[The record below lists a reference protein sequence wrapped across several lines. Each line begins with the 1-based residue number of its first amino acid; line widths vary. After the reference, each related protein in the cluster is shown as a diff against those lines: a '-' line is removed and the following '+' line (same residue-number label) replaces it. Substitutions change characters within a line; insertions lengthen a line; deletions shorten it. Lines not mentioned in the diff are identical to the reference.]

1 LVANFQISQMNSENN
16 IEFYQSL
23 ESIKSLDI
31 WNIQRELNSATKN
44 ENENWD
50 ENILTERKI
59 LYLNLNN
66 GKLIANNFTTDVNG
80 KVQGNVTFSESEYKY
95 LEFRLENSKN
105 NWLKSR
111 YAHILWEKYKHKKF
125 AESALTEYIACIN
138 QIKGEEARE
147 LSIILS
153 SIFYISKTTKIDI
166 EKIRVFTIE
175 LMRETPLWIKG
186 SILREALHH
195 NILEKSK
202 LVSLANEIEI
212 FVDLKNADSYFTNEN
227 NLNIAL
233 QLFQKIGKSA
243 TKVYS
248 LFAQNE
254 DLIINQHPNDEEF
267 IKITYVG
274 NKALYH
280 KQAKEIEKYNAT
292 MLEYNRLKQSVK
304 LNKISIPLDDDTTIK
319 FNEFLN
325 LKSNFLL
332 QRPAEEILAYFA
344 EIEEILVDSEKL
356 RKIAESGAKKS
367 FIHLF
372 NTITFDINTNFKV
385 LTEKEKIDKEVLN
398 NYIISHNVQC
408 YTLFLKVFSQ
418 GIISGKLNYYNVYSF
433 FEQYS
438 WYGQKTKR
446 SINKDSTIDNSSWL
460 SLLAPGLHSL
470 FAQYELSILLN
481 TNKVNNFILA
491 IDSLTLKFEGALRD
505 FIRLCGG
512 NTSKDKNGELK
523 EQLLEELLENE
534 IVVKYFSTKDID
546 LFKFTFTS
554 RGNNIRNNVAHSFME
569 FSDYGLNVAC
579 LVFLCLLR
587 LGKYTLKYT
596 R

>member
-1 LVANFQISQMNSENN
+1 MNSENN
-16 IEFYQSL
+16 IEFYHSL

-31 WNIQRELNSATKN
+31 WNIQRELNFATKN
-44 ENENWD
+44 NNGDWD
-50 ENILTERKI
+50 ENILTERKV

-66 GKLIANNFTTDVNG
+66 GKLISNTFTTDVNG
-80 KVQGNVTFSESEYKY
+80 KVQGNISFSELEYKY
-95 LEFRLENSKN
+95 IEFRLESSKN

-111 YAHILWEKYKHKKF
+111 YAHILWEKYKHIKF
-125 AESALTEYIACIN
+125 AESALTEYSACIN
-138 QIKGEEARE
+138 QIKSEEARE
-147 LSIILS
+147 LSIIVS
-153 SIFYISKTTKIDI
+153 AIFYISKTTKIDI
-166 EKIRVFTIE
+166 EKVRTFTIE

-195 NILEKSK
+195 NILENSK

-212 FVDLKNADSYFTNEN
+212 LVDLKDADSYFINEN

-280 KQAKEIEKYNAT
+280 KQAKEIEKYDAT
-292 MLEYNRLKQSVK
+292 MNEYNRLKQSVK
-304 LNKISIPLDDDTTIK
+304 LNKISIPLGDDATIK

-344 EIEEILVDSEKL
+344 EIEDILVDSEKL
-356 RKIAESGAKKS
+356 RKIAEGRVNKS
-367 FIHLF
+367 VMHLLH
-372 NTITFDINTNFKV
+372 TVTFDINTNFKV

-398 NYIISHNVQC
+398 SYIISHNIQC

-446 SINKDSTIDNSSWL
+446 SINEDSTNDNSSWL

-491 IDSLTLKFEGALRD
+491 IDSLTLKFEGVLRD

-512 NTSKDKNGELK
+512 NTSKGKNGELK

-534 IVVKYFSTKDID
+534 MVVKYFSTKDID

-569 FSDYGLNVAC
+569 FSDYGLNVAS
-579 LVFLCLLR
+579 LIFLCILR
-587 LGKYTLKYT
+587 L
-596 R
+596 

>member
-1 LVANFQISQMNSENN
+1 MNSEIN

-31 WNIQRELNSATKN
+31 WNIQRELSSAIKN
-44 ENENWD
+44 GNGDWD

-66 GKLIANNFTTDVNG
+66 GKLISNTYTTDVIG
-80 KVQGNVTFSESEYKY
+80 KVQGNVTFSELEYKY

-111 YAHILWEKYKHKKF
+111 YSHILWEKYKHKKF
-125 AESALTEYIACIN
+125 AESALTEYCACIN
-138 QIKGEEARE
+138 QINSKEARE
-147 LSIILS
+147 LSIIMS
-153 SIFYISKTTKIDI
+153 AIFYISKTTKIDI
-166 EKIRVFTIE
+166 EKVRMFTVE
-175 LMRETPLWIKG
+175 LMKETPPWIKG
-186 SILREALHH
+186 SILKEALHH
-195 NILEKSK
+195 NILDQSK
-202 LVSLANEIEI
+202 LVSISNEIEI
-212 FVDLKNADSYFTNEN
+212 LVDLKRADSYFINEN

-254 DLIINQHPNDEEF
+254 DLIVDQHPNDEEF

-274 NKALYH
+274 KKALYH
-280 KQAKEIEKYNAT
+280 KQAKEIEKYDAT
-292 MLEYNRLKQSVK
+292 MREYNRLKQSVK
-304 LNKISIPLDDDTTIK
+304 LNKISIPLGDDATIK

-344 EIEEILVDSEKL
+344 EIEDILVDSGKL
-356 RKIAESGAKKS
+356 RKIAEGKVNKS
-367 FIHLF
+367 FMHLL

-398 NYIISHNVQC
+398 NYIISHNIQC
-408 YTLFLKVFSQ
+408 YSLFLKVFSQ

-446 SINKDSTIDNSSWL
+446 SINQDSLNDNSSWL

-491 IDSLTLKFEGALRD
+491 IDSLTLKFEGVLRD

-512 NTSKDKNGELK
+512 NTSKDKNGELR

-534 IVVKYFSTKDID
+534 MVVKYFSTKDID
-546 LFKFTFTS
+546 LFKFAFTS

-569 FSDYGLNVAC
+569 FSDYGLSVAS
-579 LVFLCLLR
+579 LVFLCILR
-587 LGKYTLKYT
+587 LGKYTLE
-596 R
+596 

>member
-1 LVANFQISQMNSENN
+1 MNSENN

-23 ESIKSLDI
+23 EIIKSLDI

-44 ENENWD
+44 DNGDWD
-50 ENILTERKI
+50 ENIITERKI

-66 GKLIANNFTTDVNG
+66 GKLISNTFTTDVNG
-80 KVQGNVTFSESEYKY
+80 KIQGNVTFSELEYKY
-95 LEFRLENSKN
+95 LEFRLEDSKN

-125 AESALTEYIACIN
+125 AESALTEYSACIN
-138 QIKGEEARE
+138 QIKSEEARE
-147 LSIILS
+147 LSIIVS
-153 SIFYISKTTKIDI
+153 AIFYISKTTKIDI
-166 EKIRVFTIE
+166 EKVRIFTIE

-186 SILREALHH
+186 SILKEALHH

-202 LVSLANEIEI
+202 LVSIANEVEI
-212 FVDLKNADSYFTNEN
+212 LVDLKDADSYFTNEN

-233 QLFQKIGKSA
+233 QLFQKIGESA
-243 TKVYS
+243 TRVYS

-254 DLIINQHPNDEEF
+254 DLIISQHPNDEEF

-280 KQAKEIEKYNAT
+280 KQAKEIEKYDAT
-292 MLEYNRLKQSVK
+292 MREYNRLKKSVK
-304 LNKISIPLDDDTTIK
+304 LNKISIPLGDDATIK

-332 QRPAEEILAYFA
+332 QRPTEEILAYFA
-344 EIEEILVDSEKL
+344 EIEDILVDSGKL
-356 RKIAESGAKKS
+356 RKIAEGRVNKS
-367 FIHLF
+367 FMHLL

-398 NYIISHNVQC
+398 SYIISHNIQC

-446 SINKDSTIDNSSWL
+446 SINQDPTNDNSSWL

-491 IDSLTLKFEGALRD
+491 IDSLTLKFEGVLRD

-534 IVVKYFSTKDID
+534 IVIKYFSTKDID

-569 FSDYGLNVAC
+569 FSDYGLSVAS
-579 LVFLCLLR
+579 LVFLCILR
-587 LGKYTLKYT
+587 LGKYTLE
-596 R
+596 

>member
-1 LVANFQISQMNSENN
+1 MNPENN

-44 ENENWD
+44 ENGDWD

-59 LYLNLNN
+59 LFLNLNN
-66 GKLIANNFTTDVNG
+66 GKLISNIFTTDLNG
-80 KVQGNVTFSESEYKY
+80 KVQGDVSFSELEYKY
-95 LEFRLENSKN
+95 IEYRLEDSKN

-111 YAHILWEKYKHKKF
+111 YAHLLWEKYKHKKF
-125 AESALTEYIACIN
+125 AESALAEYSACIN
-138 QIKGEEARE
+138 QIKSEEARE

-153 SIFYISKTTKIDI
+153 AIFYISKNAKIDQEHVRI
-166 EKIRVFTIE
+166 FAIE
-175 LMRETPLWIKG
+175 LMKETPIWIKG

-195 NILEKSK
+195 NLLEKSR
-202 LVSLANEIEI
+202 LVSIANEIET
-212 FVDLKNADSYFTNEN
+212 FVDFKNADSYFTNEV

-233 QLFQKIGKSA
+233 PLFQKIAKSA

-248 LFAQNE
+248 LLAQNE
-254 DLIINQHPNDEEF
+254 DLIIKQHPNDDEF
-267 IKITYVG
+267 IKITHVG

-280 KQAKEIEKYNAT
+280 KQAKEIEKYDAT
-292 MLEYNRLKQSVK
+292 MREYNRLKESVK
-304 LNKISIPLDDDTTIK
+304 LNKISIPLGDDATIK

-344 EIEEILVDSEKL
+344 ENEELLVDSGKL
-356 RKIAESGAKKS
+356 REIAEGRVNKS
-367 FIHLF
+367 FMHLL

-385 LTEKEKIDKEVLN
+385 LTEKEKIDKEVLDS
-398 NYIISHNVQC
+398 YIISHNIQC
-408 YTLFLKVFSQ
+408 YALFLKVFSQ

-433 FEQYS
+433 FEKYS

-446 SINKDSTIDNSSWL
+446 IINQDSAKDNSLWL
-460 SLLAPGLHSL
+460 SLLAPGLHNL

-491 IDSLTLKFEGALRD
+491 IDSLTLKFEGILRD

-534 IVVKYFSTKDID
+534 IVIKYFSTKDID

-569 FSDYGLNVAC
+569 FSDYGLNVAS
-579 LVFLCLLR
+579 LVFLCILR
-587 LGKYTLKYT
+587 LGKYTLE
-596 R
+596 

>member
-1 LVANFQISQMNSENN
+1 MNPENN
-16 IEFYQSL
+16 LEFYQSL

-44 ENENWD
+44 ENGDWD

-59 LYLNLNN
+59 LFLNLNN
-66 GKLIANNFTTDVNG
+66 GKLISNIFTTDVNG
-80 KVQGNVTFSESEYKY
+80 KVQGDVSFSELEYKY
-95 LEFRLENSKN
+95 IEYRLEDSKN

-111 YAHILWEKYKHKKF
+111 YAHLLWEKYKHKKF
-125 AESALTEYIACIN
+125 AESALAEYSACIN
-138 QIKGEEARE
+138 QIKSEEARE
-147 LSIILS
+147 LSIIVS
-153 SIFYISKTTKIDI
+153 AIFYISKNAKIDLEQVRI
-166 EKIRVFTIE
+166 FAIE
-175 LMRETPLWIKG
+175 LMKETPLWIKG

-202 LVSLANEIEI
+202 LVSIANEIET
-212 FVDLKNADSYFTNEN
+212 FVDFKNADSYFTNEV

-233 QLFQKIGKSA
+233 PLFQKIAKSA

-248 LFAQNE
+248 LLAQNE
-254 DLIINQHPNDEEF
+254 DLIIKQHPNDDEF
-267 IKITYVG
+267 IKITHVG

-280 KQAKEIEKYNAT
+280 KQAKEIEKYDAT
-292 MLEYNRLKQSVK
+292 MREYNRLKESVK
-304 LNKISIPLDDDTTIK
+304 LNKISIPLGDDATIK

-344 EIEEILVDSEKL
+344 ENEELLVDSRKL
-356 RKIAESGAKKS
+356 REIAEGRVNKS
-367 FIHLF
+367 FMHLL

-385 LTEKEKIDKEVLN
+385 LTEKEKIDKEVLDS
-398 NYIISHNVQC
+398 YIISHNIQC

-433 FEQYS
+433 FEKYS

-446 SINKDSTIDNSSWL
+446 SINQDSAKDNSSWL
-460 SLLAPGLHSL
+460 SLLAPGLHNL

-491 IDSLTLKFEGALRD
+491 IDSLTLKFEGILRD

-534 IVVKYFSTKDID
+534 MVIKYFSTKDID

-569 FSDYGLNVAC
+569 FSDYGLNVAS
-579 LVFLCLLR
+579 LVFLCILR
-587 LGKYTLKYT
+587 LGKYTLE
-596 R
+596 

>member
-1 LVANFQISQMNSENN
+1 MNSENN

-44 ENENWD
+44 ENGEWD

-66 GKLIANNFTTDVNG
+66 GKLISNTFTTDVNG
-80 KVQGNVTFSESEYKY
+80 KVQGNVSFSELEYKY
-95 LEFRLENSKN
+95 LEYRLEDSKN

-125 AESALTEYIACIN
+125 AESALTEYSACIN
-138 QIKGEEARE
+138 QIKSKEARE
-147 LSIILS
+147 LSIIVS
-153 SIFYISKTTKIDI
+153 AIFYISKTTKIDI
-166 EKIRVFTIE
+166 EKVRIFTIE
-175 LMRETPLWIKG
+175 LIRETPLWIKG
-186 SILREALHH
+186 SILREALYH

-202 LVSLANEIEI
+202 LVSIANEVEI
-212 FVDLKNADSYFTNEN
+212 LVDLKDADSYFTNEN
-227 NLNIAL
+227 NLKIAL
-233 QLFQKIGKSA
+233 RLFQKIGKSV

-280 KQAKEIEKYNAT
+280 KQAKEIEKYDAT
-292 MLEYNRLKQSVK
+292 MREYNRLKKSVK
-304 LNKISIPLDDDTTIK
+304 LNKISIPLGDDATIK

-344 EIEEILVDSEKL
+344 EIEDILVDSGKL
-356 RKIAESGAKKS
+356 RKIAEGRVNKS
-367 FIHLF
+367 FMHLL

-398 NYIISHNVQC
+398 SYIISHNIQC

-446 SINKDSTIDNSSWL
+446 SINQDSTNDNSSWL

-491 IDSLTLKFEGALRD
+491 IDSLTLKFEGVLRD

-534 IVVKYFSTKDID
+534 MVVKYFSTKDID

-569 FSDYGLNVAC
+569 FSDYGLSVAS
-579 LVFLCLLR
+579 LVFLCILR
-587 LGKYTLKYT
+587 LGKYTLK
-596 R
+596 

>member
-1 LVANFQISQMNSENN
+1 MNSKNN

-44 ENENWD
+44 ENGEWD

-66 GKLIANNFTTDVNG
+66 GKLISNSFTTDVNG
-80 KVQGNVTFSESEYKY
+80 KVQGDVTFSELEYKY
-95 LEFRLENSKN
+95 LESRLDDSKN

-125 AESALTEYIACIN
+125 AESALTEYSTCIN
-138 QIKGEEARE
+138 QIKSEEARE
-147 LSIILS
+147 LSLIVS
-153 SIFYISKTTKIDI
+153 AIFYISKTTKIDI
-166 EKIRVFTIE
+166 EKVRIFAIE
-175 LMRETPLWIKG
+175 LVRDTPLWIKG
-186 SILREALHH
+186 SVLREALHH
-195 NILEKSK
+195 NVLEKSN
-202 LVSLANEIEI
+202 LVFLANEIKI
-212 FVDLKNADSYFTNEN
+212 LVDLKNADSYFTNES
-227 NLNIAL
+227 NLKIAL

-280 KQAKEIEKYNAT
+280 KQAKELEKYDAT
-292 MLEYNRLKQSVK
+292 MREYNRLKQSVK
-304 LNKISIPLDDDTTIK
+304 LNKISIPLGDDATIK

-332 QRPAEEILAYFA
+332 RRPAEEILSYFA
-344 EIEEILVDSEKL
+344 EIEDILVDSRKL
-356 RKIAESGAKKS
+356 RKIAEERVNKS
-367 FIHLF
+367 VMHLLH
-372 NTITFDINTNFKV
+372 TVTFDINTNFKV

-398 NYIISHNVQC
+398 SYIITHNIQC

-446 SINKDSTIDNSSWL
+446 SINEDSTNDNSSWL

-512 NTSKDKNGELK
+512 NTSKDRNGELK

-569 FSDYGLNVAC
+569 FSDYGLSVAS
-579 LVFLCLLR
+579 LVFLCILR
-587 LGKYTLKYT
+587 LGKYTLE
-596 R
+596 

>member
-1 LVANFQISQMNSENN
+1 MNSENN

-31 WNIQRELNSATKN
+31 WNIQRELNFATKN
-44 ENENWD
+44 DNGDWD
-50 ENILTERKI
+50 ENIITERKI

-66 GKLIANNFTTDVNG
+66 GKLISNTFTTDVNG
-80 KVQGNVTFSESEYKY
+80 KVQGNVTFSELEYKY
-95 LEFRLENSKN
+95 LEFRLEDSKN

-125 AESALTEYIACIN
+125 AESALTEYSACIN
-138 QIKGEEARE
+138 QIKSEEARE
-147 LSIILS
+147 LSIIVS
-153 SIFYISKTTKIDI
+153 AIFYISKTTKIDI
-166 EKIRVFTIE
+166 EKVRIFTIE
-175 LMRETPLWIKG
+175 LMRETPLWMKG

-202 LVSLANEIEI
+202 LVSIANEVEI
-212 FVDLKNADSYFTNEN
+212 LVDLKDADSYFTNEN
-227 NLNIAL
+227 NLKIAL
-233 QLFQKIGKSA
+233 QLFQKIGKSV

-280 KQAKEIEKYNAT
+280 KQAKEIEKYDAT
-292 MLEYNRLKQSVK
+292 MREYIRLKKSVK
-304 LNKISIPLDDDTTIK
+304 LNKISIPLGDDATIK

-344 EIEEILVDSEKL
+344 EIEDILVDSGKL
-356 RKIAESGAKKS
+356 RKIAEGRVNKS
-367 FIHLF
+367 FMHLL

-398 NYIISHNVQC
+398 SYIISHNIQC

-433 FEQYS
+433 FEKYS

-446 SINKDSTIDNSSWL
+446 SINQDSTNDNSSWL

-491 IDSLTLKFEGALRD
+491 IDSLTLKFEGVLRD

-534 IVVKYFSTKDID
+534 MVVKYFSTKDID

-569 FSDYGLNVAC
+569 FSDYGFSVAS
-579 LVFLCLLR
+579 LVFLCILR
-587 LGKYTLKYT
+587 LGKYTLE
-596 R
+596 